1 VIVNKFSLQVGGEA
15 GAGITRS
22 GFLFAKTCLR
32 GGIYVFGTN
41 DYQSLIRGGHNFYT
55 VRADSEE
62 VYSQADTVDLLIALN
77 KETILLHK
85 NELVSGAGIIYD
97 GDQITVTKEELG
109 RDHIKLYHVPMRKIV
124 KELEG
129 PQIMENTVALGAAN
143 ALLDYDQELLNQ
155 VLRDTFNPKTAEQ
168 NIEAAKQGYSY
179 AQENYGNDFGYR
191 LKKTGSAGKHKIFLT
206 GNEAVGLGALNAGCK
221 FYAAYPMTPAT
232 SVLHFLAPID
242 REYKMIVIQ
251 TESEIAAV
259 NMVAGASYAGV
270 RSMTATSGGGF
281 CLMSEGLGMI
291 GMTENSPVILLVQRP
306 GPSTGLPTYTAQGDL
321 RFAIHASQGEFPR
334 VVIAPGDVEECFYA
348 TLEAFNLAEK
358 FQIPAIII
366 SDKYL
371 AESNGTAEP
380 FDQNR
385 IGIDRG
391 NLITEDEY
399 AGDEEYKRHKF
410 TENGVSPRAIPGTK
424 GAIVRTN
431 ADEHNEL
438 GYTTEDPVL
447 STKMADKRFKKLE
460 ALTKEL
466 EKYETVK
473 LYGTEEAD
481 VTIIGW
487 GSTKGPIREAMKLLS
502 NEGLKVNYL
511 QTVYLHPFP
520 ADKVQKILESAKK
533 TIIVENNQTSQLS
546 SLIREQL
553 LADVDYKI
561 LKYDGRPFN
570 PEALARNIKE
580 VL

>member
-1 VIVNKFSLQVGGEA
+1 VNVNKLSLLVGGEA

-32 GGIYVFGTN
+32 GGLYVFGAN

-85 NELVSGAGIIYD
+85 DELVAGAGVIYD
-97 GDQITVTKEELG
+97 AEQISVTIEELG
-109 RDHIKLYHVPMRKIV
+109 REDIKLFHVPMRKIV

-129 PQIMENTVALGAAN
+129 PQIMENTVALGATN
-143 ALLDYDQELLNQ
+143 ALLNYDQELLNQ
-155 VLRDTFNPKTAEQ
+155 VLRNTFNPKTAEQ
-168 NIEAAKQGYSY
+168 NIEAAKQGYIY
-179 AQENYGNDFGYR
+179 TQENYGNEFAYR
-191 LKKTGSAGKHKIFLT
+191 LKKTDSAGKKRIFLT
-206 GNEAVGLGALNAGCK
+206 GNEAIGLGALNAGCK

-232 SVLHFLAPID
+232 SLLHFLAPLD
-242 REYKMIVIQ
+242 REYKIFVIQ
-251 TESEIAAV
+251 TESEIAAI
-259 NMVAGASYAGV
+259 NMVAGASYSGV

-291 GMTENSPVILLVQRP
+291 GMTETSPVILLVQRP

-358 FQIPAIII
+358 YQIPALII

-371 AESNGTAEP
+371 AESNGTFEP

-385 IGIDRG
+385 IKINRG
-391 NLITEDEY
+391 HLITKDIYTGE
-399 AGDEEYKRHKF
+399 EEYKRHKF
-410 TENGVSPRAIPGTK
+410 TENGISPRAIPGTK

-438 GYTTEDPVL
+438 GYTTEDPSL
-447 STKMADKRFKKLE
+447 TTKMNDKRMKKLDDL
-460 ALTKEL
+460 AKEL
-466 EKYETVK
+466 EKYETIK
-473 LYGTEEAD
+473 LHGQKETD
-481 VTIIGW
+481 ITIIGW
-487 GSTKGPIREAMKLLS
+487 GSTKGPIREAMKILTK
-502 NEGLKVNYL
+502 EGLEVNYL
-511 QTVYLHPFP
+511 QIMYLHPFP
-520 ADKVQKILESAKK
+520 ADKIQKILESTKK
-533 TIIVENNQTSQLS
+533 AVIIENNMTSQLT
-546 SLIREQL
+546 SLIREHL
-553 LADVDYKI
+553 LLDIERKV

-570 PEALARNIKE
+570 PEALAQNIKE
-580 VL
+580 AL

>member
-1 VIVNKFSLQVGGEA
+1 LILNKLSLLVGGEA

-32 GGIYVFGTN
+32 GGLYVFGAN

-55 VRADSEE
+55 VRADIER
-62 VYSQADTVDLLIALN
+62 VYSQADTIDLLLALN
-77 KETILLHK
+77 KETIHLHK
-85 NELVSGAGIIYD
+85 HELVAGAGIIYD
-97 GDQITVTKEELG
+97 GDQITVTDEELG
-109 RDHIKLYHVPMRKIV
+109 RDDIKLYPVPLRKIV

-129 PQIMENTVALGAAN
+129 PQIMENTVALGAAI
-143 ALLDYDQELLNQ
+143 ALLDYDPELLNE
-155 VLRDTFNPKTAEQ
+155 VLRDTFKPKTAEL
-168 NIEAAKQGYSY
+168 NIEAAKRGYKY
-179 AQENYGNDFGYR
+179 TREHYGNDFGYR

-206 GNEAVGLGALNAGCK
+206 GNEAIGLGALNAGCK
-221 FYAAYPMTPAT
+221 LYAAYPMTPAT
-232 SVLHFLAPID
+232 SILHFLAPLD

-251 TESEIAAV
+251 VENEIAAV

-270 RSMTATSGGGF
+270 RSMAATSGGGF

-291 GMTENSPVILLVQRP
+291 GMTETSPVIVLVQRP

-334 VVIAPGDVEECFYA
+334 VVIAPGNVEECFCK
-348 TLEAFNLAEK
+348 TMETFNLAEK
-358 FQIPAIII
+358 FQIPALIIL
-366 SDKYL
+366 DKYL
-371 AESNGTAEP
+371 AESHGTAEP

-391 NLITEDEY
+391 QLITETEY
-399 AGDEEYKRHKF
+399 TGKEEYKRHKF
-410 TENGVSPRAIPGTK
+410 TENGISPRAMPGTK

-447 STKMADKRFKKLE
+447 TTRMADKRFKKLD

-466 EKYETVK
+466 ENYETVK
-473 LYGTEEAD
+473 LYGPEEAD
-481 VTIIGW
+481 ATILAW
-487 GSTKGPIREAMKLLS
+487 GSTKGPIRESMKILS
-502 NEGLKVNYL
+502 KKGVKLNYL
-511 QTVYLHPFP
+511 QIVYLAPFP
-520 ADKVQKILESAKK
+520 AGKVQRILQSAKK
-533 TIIVENNQTSQLS
+533 TIVVENNKTSQLS
-546 SLIREQL
+546 SLIREHL
-553 LADVDYKI
+553 LTTVDHKI

-570 PEALARNIKE
+570 PEALSQSIKE